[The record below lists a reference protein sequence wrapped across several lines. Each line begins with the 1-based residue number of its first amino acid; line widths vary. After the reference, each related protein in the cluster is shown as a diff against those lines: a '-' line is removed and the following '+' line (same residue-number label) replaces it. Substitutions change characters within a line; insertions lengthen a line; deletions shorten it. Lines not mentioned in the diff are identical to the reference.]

1 MTDVTPQRL
10 LSARILKCGVNRV
23 WMNQDQL
30 ADIALALTADDVKK
44 LIADG
49 TIRKKQKLG
58 TSRGRTR
65 VRNEKI
71 KRNQMKGFGN
81 RKGPKK
87 AGNPRKEQWMNR
99 IRPQRRYLK
108 ALRDKGMLEKTDYR
122 KVYKKAK
129 GGQYR
134 SVSYLKNQL
143 EEGNLIKT
151 PSTSSRIRRR

>member
-1 MTDVTPQRL
+1 
-10 LSARILKCGVNRV
+10 
-23 WMNQDQL
+23 MNPDQL
-30 ADIALALTADDVKK
+30 SDISLALTADDIKK

-49 TIRKKQKLG
+49 TIRKKQKIG
-58 TSRGRTR
+58 ISRGRTR

-81 RKGPKK
+81 RKGAKN
-87 AGNPRKEQWMNR
+87 AGYPRKEQWINR

-134 SVSYLKNQL
+134 TVSYLRNQL
-143 EEGNLIKT
+143 EENNLIKT
-151 PSTSSRIRRR
+151 PSTSRARRR